1 MGRKEQDPGVIIER
15 AFATTLQSL
24 ADIQRNI
31 SLVLGAKAA
40 ESEKVRG
47 WLQYHLKEPI
57 FETNTDRLSVCMLIH
72 EQQIEVIEGLAKL
85 CNGLS
90 RNMKLILHP
99 DQVDGQ
105 DAGGSSENEAE
116 DSGR

>member
-1 MGRKEQDPGVIIER
+1 MGRKDQDPEVIIER

-24 ADIQRNI
+24 ADIQKNI
-31 SLVLGAKAA
+31 SIVLSAKAA

-47 WLQYHLKEPI
+47 WLQFHLQNPI
-57 FETNTDRLSVCMLIH
+57 FETNADRLSACMLIH

-90 RNMKLILHP
+90 RNMKMILHP
-99 DQVDGQ
+99 DQADGQ
-105 DAGGSSENEAE
+105 GAGAFSENEAG